1 MKRYIAVVIVLSML
15 FISGCTNN
23 RTETA
28 QMTNPA
34 EADVL
39 NTTLG
44 YVPAKVSVPDWL
56 GSIWGWD
63 TYNDTLW
70 LGVQK
75 PDGDLLVAI

>member
-34 EADVL
+34 EAQEL

-44 YVPAKVSVPDWL
+44 
-56 GSIWGWD
+56 
-63 TYNDTLW
+63 
-70 LGVQK
+70 
-75 PDGDLLVAI
+75 